1 MKRWR
6 HLNFFQYECILEA
19 RVPRSNCPEHGVLSV
34 AVPWARE
41 GSGFTLLFEAF
52 VMLLCREMPMAA
64 VADALGEHD
73 TRLWRVAA
81 HYVEAAYAKNSWA
94 EVRTISVDETSARRG
109 HRYVTNVL
117 DAQTHQLLL
126 MVEGRS
132 AEALEAFAQ
141 ALAAHGGKAEQ
152 IELISMDMSPAYQSG
167 ASQFFPQAQIVFD
180 PFHIMQMAGQ
190 ATDQVRRELARAGAE
205 LKGSLWALRGN
216 EWTRSQEQRQQR
228 SALCNRYPKL
238 GRAIGLR
245 DMLQDIFADEDQEA
259 LRWWCKRAKL
269 SRLEPFR
276 ELAHSIQKRWRGV
289 VAFSEDAAHQ
299 RCIEAVNGL
308 LQLAKRLARG
318 FRSLRYFRIMAYL
331 KAAELTPEY

>member
-1 MKRWR
+1 
-6 HLNFFQYECILEA
+6 
-19 RVPRSNCPEHGVLSV
+19 V

-41 GSGFTLLFEAF
+41 GSGFTLLFEAL

-64 VADALGEHD
+64 VADTLEEHD

-81 HYVEAAYAKNSWA
+81 HYVEAAHANNSWA
-94 EVRTISVDETSARRG
+94 QVRRVSVDETSARRG

-117 DAQTHQLLL
+117 DAEAHDLLL

-132 AEALEAFAQ
+132 AQALEAFAQ
-141 ALAAHGGKAEQ
+141 ALVAHGGKAQQ

-167 ASQFFPQAQIVFD
+167 ASRFFPQAEIVFD
-180 PFHIMQMAGQ
+180 RFHLMQMAGQ
-190 ATDQVRRELARAGAE
+190 ALDEVRKELARQGAD

-216 EWTRSQEQRQQR
+216 EWTRSEEQRQQR

-245 DMLQDIFADEDQEA
+245 DMLQDVLADEDEEA

-276 ELAHSIQKRWRGV
+276 ELACSIQKHWCGV
-289 VAFSEDAAHQ
+289 VAFLKTRLTNGA
-299 RCIEAVNGL
+299 IEAVNGL

-318 FRSLRYFRIMAYL
+318 FRSLRYFRIIAYL
-331 KAAELTPEY
+331 KAAGLHLNLPSLKPALVTHSK